1 MNSYIGYIYLAAA
14 AALMLLSYFKDKN
27 KTKKALMTTGKIA
40 LNVLPVLFFI
50 FILMGVI
57 QIFVTKEL
65 VAKLLGTESGIWGI
79 LIGEIVGAV
88 ALIEPAAVFPFSG
101 SLISKGA
108 TYGVI
113 YAFASTAVLIGIAT
127 LPAEITFMGKKFT
140 VVRNILTFV
149 LIFLIA
155 LTWKFMM

>member
-1 MNSYIGYIYLAAA
+1 MSNIGYIYLAVA
-14 AALMLLSYFKDKN
+14 AALMLLSYIKDKG
-27 KTKKALMTTGKIA
+27 KTKKALITTGKIA

-57 QIFVTKEL
+57 NIYVTKDV
-65 VAKLLGTESGIWGI
+65 VAKLLGTGSGIWGI
-79 LIGEIVGAV
+79 LIGELVGAI

-101 SLISKGA
+101 SLIAKGA

-127 LPAEITFMGKKFT
+127 LPAEVKFMGKKFT
-140 VVRNILTFV
+140 IVRNVLTFV
-149 LIFLIA
+149 LVFLIG
-155 LTWKFMM
+155 LVFKYFM

>member
-1 MNSYIGYIYLAAA
+1 
-14 AALMLLSYFKDKN
+14 
-27 KTKKALMTTGKIA
+27 
-40 LNVLPVLFFI
+40 
-50 FILMGVI
+50 MGVI

-113 YAFASTAVLIGIAT
+113 YAFTSTAVLIGIAT

-155 LTWKFMM
+155 LTWKLMM

>member
-27 KTKKALMTTGKIA
+27 KTKKALITTGKIA

-57 QIFVTKEL
+57 QLFVTKEL

-88 ALIEPAAVFPFSG
+88 ALIEPAAVFPFSC
-101 SLISKGA
+101 SLIAKGA

-113 YAFASTAVLIGIAT
+113 YAFVSTAVLIGIAT

-140 VVRNILTFV
+140 VVRNILSFV

-155 LTWKFMM
+155 LTWKLMM

>member
-27 KTKKALMTTGKIA
+27 KTKKALITTGKIA

-57 QIFVTKEL
+57 QLFVTKEL

-113 YAFASTAVLIGIAT
+113 YAFVSTAVLIGIAT

-140 VVRNILTFV
+140 VVRNILSFV

-155 LTWKFMM
+155 LTWKLMM

>member
-1 MNSYIGYIYLAAA
+1 MNAYIGYIYLAAA
-14 AALMLLSYFKDKN
+14 AALMLLSYIKDKN
-27 KTKKALMTTGKIA
+27 KTKKALITTGKIA

-50 FILMGVI
+50 FILMGII
-57 QIFVTKEL
+57 QIFVTKDL
-65 VAKLLGTESGIWGI
+65 VVKLLGTGSGIWGI
-79 LIGEIVGAV
+79 LIGELVGAV

-101 SLISKGA
+101 SLIAKGA

-140 VVRNILTFV
+140 VVRNVLTFV

>member
-27 KTKKALMTTGKIA
+27 KTKKALITTGKIA

-57 QIFVTKEL
+57 QLFVTKEL

-79 LIGEIVGAV
+79 LIGEIVGSV

-101 SLISKGA
+101 SLIAKGA
-108 TYGVI
+108 SYGVI
-113 YAFASTAVLIGIAT
+113 YAFVSSAVLIGIAT
-127 LPAEITFMGKKFT
+127 LPAEIAFMGKKFT
-140 VVRNILTFV
+140 VVRNILSFV
-149 LIFLIA
+149 LIFLTA
-155 LTWKFMM
+155 LAWKFMM